1 MKARPTL
8 VGLMRSSEEWRG
20 FFKRCTET
28 SPFRLRSQAW
38 QWRDELHAR
47 GHDLDLEDV
56 EDALCDLAGELL
68 PDSPGAAWDEE
79 HAAKLAADA
88 LRWLAEWYPE
98 CSGAPALVAPTEAA
112 DAAAVAGE
120 RVRYREALRS
130 LCRAGRD
137 EALRIRWGAA

>member
-1 MKARPTL
+1 MRDRSVL

-28 SPFRLRSQAW
+28 SPLRLRSQAW

-79 HAAKLAADA
+79 HAAKLAAEA
-88 LRWLAEWYPE
+88 LRWLAEWFPE
-98 CSGAPALVAPTEAA
+98 CSGARALNEPTEAA
-112 DAAAVAGE
+112 DAAAAAGQHA
-120 RVRYREALRS
+120 RYRDALRS

-137 EALRIRWGAA
+137 EALRIRRSAA

>member
-1 MKARPTL
+1 MKARPAL

-28 SPFRLRSQAW
+28 SPFRLRAQAW

-47 GHDLDLEDV
+47 GQDVDLEDV

-68 PDSPGAAWDEE
+68 PDSPGAAWDEA
-79 HAAKLAADA
+79 HAAKLAAEA
-88 LRWLAEWYPE
+88 LRWLAEWFPE
-98 CSGAPALVAPTEAA
+98 CSDAPALNAPTEAA

-120 RVRYREALRS
+120 HVRYREALQS
-130 LCRAGRD
+130 LCWAGRD
-137 EALRIRWGAA
+137 EALRIRRGAA

>member
-1 MKARPTL
+1 MRARPAL
-8 VGLMRSSEEWRG
+8 VGLMRDSEEWRG

-28 SPFRLRSQAW
+28 SPLRLRSQAW

-47 GHDLDLEDV
+47 GQDVSLEDV

-68 PDSPGAAWDEE
+68 PNSPGAAWDEE

-88 LRWLAEWYPE
+88 LRWLAEWFPE
-98 CSGAPALVAPTEAA
+98 CSGAPALNEPTEAA
-112 DAAAVAGE
+112 DAAAAAGE
-120 RVRYREALRS
+120 HARYREALRS

-137 EALRIRWGAA
+137 AALEIRQGAA